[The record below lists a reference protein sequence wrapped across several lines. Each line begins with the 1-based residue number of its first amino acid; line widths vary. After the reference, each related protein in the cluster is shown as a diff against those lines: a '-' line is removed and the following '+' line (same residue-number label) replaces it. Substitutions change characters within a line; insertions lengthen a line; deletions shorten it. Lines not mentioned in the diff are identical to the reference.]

1 MLGFLTQVWS
11 VLDGLFSFIAL
22 IVVLGL
28 VFGVPTFILQAIF
41 STDDTKRKKWPF

>member
-1 MLGFLTQVWS
+1 MLEFLMQVWN
-11 VLDGLFSFIAL
+11 VLDDVFSFIVL

-41 STDDTKRKKWPF
+41 STDDTSRKNWPF